1 MILVRENQHG
11 FYLGRLVSIEEKEYP
26 LNSHGVVTKYYVM
39 VVERPNKYRKN
50 LGDTGLLKLSVHHKN
65 EFTFFQQDGPDL
77 SIHECKEKL
86 C

>member
-1 MILVRENQHG
+1 MIMVRENQYG
-11 FYLGRLVSIEEKEYP
+11 FYFGRLVSIEEKEYP
-26 LNSHGVVTKYYVM
+26 PNSHGIVTKYWIM
-39 VVERPNKYRKN
+39 TVERPSKCRKN
-50 LGDTGLLKLSVHHKN
+50 TNDTGLLKLSVHNEN